1 MQTFKER
8 VNLTEDMQTLS
19 IACILNREHANF
31 ILIKNMTHANFINSM
46 HSYNTHAK

>member
-19 IACILNREHANF
+19 IACILNRAHANF
-31 ILIKNMTHANFINSM
+31 
-46 HSYNTHAK
+46 